1 MGPLMHIPAILKLVA
16 GVWIAALCGAVAGR
30 SLAEVAVHRC
40 VGHACATPAHAAPV
54 EAP

>member
-30 SLAEVAVHRC
+30 SLAEVSVHGC
-40 VGHACATPAHAAPV
+40 ADHACAGPAHAAPV
-54 EAP
+54 ESP